1 MSRTATYFAI
11 LDPEKSPGVANKIDQ
26 TLHALESLEYKTS
39 TAFISLATSGRHFAL
54 ARSILASQSDLLV
67 IRNTVFT
74 MFLLFPIIMLKR
86 LSGVRVVV
94 DLPVPNRSVP
104 REIWMTDLSLFGKLF
119 RIMLIYLNFPWVL
132 WPVHRVLQYSE
143 ESNWF
148 SLGNRSRTK
157 LVTNG
162 ISVARIPQRPKAPS
176 WPSDTFV
183 LVGVAA
189 LAPWHGF
196 DRVIRAIAVHRKE
209 KRTDNGV
216 KVKFLVV
223 GKGRARDEL
232 DRLAHE
238 LEVEDLVDFK
248 GVLRGSDLDP
258 VFDEAHLAVSSLGLF
273 RNDFVTA
280 SVLKAREYTARGIP
294 FIQACKDPDFEPLPP
309 FVYEVSNADTPI
321 DLEDLIEWY
330 TEFRKSGLRSTDIRK
345 YALERL
351 DYRTKVRDYF
361 E

>member
-1 MSRTATYFAI
+1 MSRTVTYFAI

-26 TLHALESLEYKTS
+26 TLHGLELLEYKTS
-39 TAFISLATSGRHFAL
+39 KAFTPFATRGRHFAFAL
-54 ARSILASQSDLLV
+54 SVLVSRSDLLV

-74 MFLLFPIIMLKR
+74 MFLLFPVIILKR
-86 LSGVRVVV
+86 LTGARVVV
-94 DLPVPNRSVP
+94 DLPIPNRSVP
-104 REIWMTDLSLFGKLF
+104 REIWMSGLSLPGKLL
-119 RIMLIYLNFPWVL
+119 RIAVIYLNFPWSL
-132 WPVHRVLQYSE
+132 WSANRILQYSE
-143 ESNWF
+143 ESPWF

-162 ISVARIPQRPKAPS
+162 ISVDLIPLRKEVPS
-176 WPSDTFV
+176 WPSDTLV

-196 DRVIRAIAVHRKE
+196 DRVIRAIALHQKKE
-209 KRTDNGV
+209 RAARGV
-216 KVKFLVV
+216 QVKFMVV
-223 GKGRARDEL
+223 GQGRSRDEL
-232 DRLAHE
+232 DRLARE
-238 LEVEDLVDFK
+238 LEVEDLVDFR

-294 FIQACKDPDFEPLPP
+294 FVHASRDPDFEPLPP
-309 FVYEVSNADTPI
+309 FVYEVGNEEAPLDI
-321 DLEDLIEWY
+321 EDLIEWY
-330 TEFRKSGLRSTDIRK
+330 TEFRKTGFRTQDIRE
-345 YALERL
+345 YASERL
-351 DYRTKVRDYF
+351 DYLEKVRDYF

>member
-1 MSRTATYFAI
+1 
-11 LDPEKSPGVANKIDQ
+11 
-26 TLHALESLEYKTS
+26 
-39 TAFISLATSGRHFAL
+39 
-54 ARSILASQSDLLV
+54 
-67 IRNTVFT
+67 
-74 MFLLFPIIMLKR
+74 MFLLFPIIILKR

-104 REIWMTDLSLFGKLF
+104 REIWMSDLSLFGKLF
-119 RIMLIYLNFPWVL
+119 RIMLIYLNFPWTL

-162 ISVARIPQRPKAPS
+162 ISVARIPKRPKAPS

-196 DRVIRAIAVHRKE
+196 DRVIRAIALHQKKE
-209 KRTDNGV
+209 RAARGV
-216 KVKFLVV
+216 QVKFMVV
-223 GKGRARDEL
+223 GQGRSRDEL
-232 DRLAHE
+232 DRLARE
-238 LEVEDLVDFK
+238 LEVEDLVDFR

-273 RNDFVTA
+273 RNHFVTA

-294 FIQACKDPDFEPLPP
+294 FVHASRDPDFEPLPP
-309 FVYEVSNADTPI
+309 FVYEVANEETPLDI
-321 DLEDLIEWY
+321 EDLIEWY
-330 TEFRKSGLRSTDIRK
+330 TEFRKGDFQTQDIRE
-345 YALERL
+345 YASERL
-351 DYRTKVRDYF
+351 DYREKVRNYF

>member
-39 TAFISLATSGRHFAL
+39 TAFISLASRGRHFAL

-94 DLPVPNRSVP
+94 DLPVPNRNVP
-104 REIWMTDLSLFGKLF
+104 REIWMSDLSLFGKLF
-119 RIMLIYLNFPWVL
+119 RIMLIYLNFPWAL

-162 ISVARIPQRPKAPS
+162 ISVARISPRHETPS
-176 WPSDTFV
+176 WPSDTLV

-196 DRVIRAIAVHRKE
+196 DRVIRAIATHQKK
-209 KRTDNGV
+209 KRTADV
-216 KVKFLVV
+216 KVKFVVV
-223 GKGRARDEL
+223 GQGRSRDEL
-232 DRLAHE
+232 DRLTRE
-238 LEVEDLVDFK
+238 LEMQDLVDFK
-248 GVLRGSDLDP
+248 GVLRGSDLDA
-258 VFDEAHLAVSSLGLF
+258 VFDEAHVAVSSLGLF

-294 FIQACKDPDFEPLPP
+294 FVHASRDPDFEPLPP

-330 TEFRKSGLRSTDIRK
+330 TEFRKSGLLPQNIRE

-351 DYRTKVRDYF
+351 DYRIKVREYF